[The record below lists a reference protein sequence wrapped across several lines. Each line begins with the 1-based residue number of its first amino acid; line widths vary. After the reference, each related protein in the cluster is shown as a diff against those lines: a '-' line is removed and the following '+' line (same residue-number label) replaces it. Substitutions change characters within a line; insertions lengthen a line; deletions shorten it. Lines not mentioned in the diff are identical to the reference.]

1 MKIQF
6 ALAAGL
12 AAAALV
18 VPAGPAGAG
27 SDPEH
32 AMPRTLA
39 EGLAGPLSLTVTYDE
54 KTVLVTQNFAG
65 ILSRVNSDRST
76 TPLYQGAEG
85 RSVGGVETRHGTRY
99 FIENAGAGE
108 GDPAALKGWLKS
120 LEPDGDVHDLA
131 DLASYEREK
140 NPDGA
145 QHYGFGSEVPDACLA
160 EWPAFPPARY
170 QGGLDSNPYAVAING
185 DKAYVADAGA
195 NAILEVDIDTGDIDT
210 LAVLPS
216 RPAVIPAGTRI
227 PVDMAGNTVEVPA
240 CVVGHEYAF
249 EPVPTDLEFGPD
261 GRLYVTSLPGG
272 PEDPSLGARGAV
284 FRVNPSTGSVKVWAE
299 DLLSPTGLAI
309 ADDGDVYVA
318 SMFGNEIIEIDDSG
332 SDRKQFLAVDGPAA
346 VEIRGKTLYAT
357 VGFSFADP
365 TQGKVIK
372 AGIG

>member
-1 MKIQF
+1 
-6 ALAAGL
+6 
-12 AAAALV
+12 
-18 VPAGPAGAG
+18 
-27 SDPEH
+27 
-32 AMPRTLA
+32 
-39 EGLAGPLSLTVTYDE
+39 
-54 KTVLVTQNFAG
+54 
-65 ILSRVNSDRST
+65 
-76 TPLYQGAEG
+76 
-85 RSVGGVETRHGTRY
+85 
-99 FIENAGAGE
+99 
-108 GDPAALKGWLKS
+108 
-120 LEPDGDVHDLA
+120 
-131 DLASYEREK
+131 
-140 NPDGA
+140 
-145 QHYGFGSEVPDACLA
+145 
-160 EWPAFPPARY
+160 
-170 QGGLDSNPYAVAING
+170 
-185 DKAYVADAGA
+185 
-195 NAILEVDIDTGDIDT
+195 
-210 LAVLPS
+210 
-216 RPAVIPAGTRI
+216 
-227 PVDMAGNTVEVPA
+227 VEVPA